1 MLSEP
6 NRREVSQHGA
16 ISQHGTTSQH
26 STATS
31 LWTRRLIILLTILAA
46 IGLAVLLLWGASYI
60 ITALLIFIV
69 ASLIAYAI
77 IPVVELFQRVMPR
90 ALAIVAVYVIV
101 FVLLGLIIYFII
113 KTMVAQLSTLANSI
127 VQLLEPGKNGQDSPL
142 VRILLDIG
150 ISRGQ
155 IDSVAQQLSTQLTN
169 FAGIVATGIL
179 PILGGVASTLVN
191 MLLTVVISIYLLV
204 DGSRAIKWLRYRTP
218 VSQQGNINSFFTALQ
233 HVVGGYIRGQ
243 ITLSLIIGTI
253 VGVGMAALGL
263 SSYAILLGVLSFVT
277 EFIPV
282 LGTIICGVAA
292 VLLALTQGWL
302 TAILVLAY
310 FVLVHI
316 FEGYILA
323 PRLIGKA
330 VGLHPVVSLLALTI
344 GGELF
349 GAWGAIFAS
358 PLAGLLQAFAVA
370 LWINYR
376 RTHSDE
382 FPVEPGAISNTPD
395 NLIATSATPSIKA
408 GDDPKALTKLEDTHT
423 LGA

>member
-6 NRREVSQHGA
+6 NRREVSPR
-16 ISQHGTTSQH
+16 SVPSQH
-26 STATS
+26 SSTPQHSTPTS
-31 LWTRRLIILLTILAA
+31 SWTRRLIILLTTLAA
-46 IGLAVLLLWGASYI
+46 IGLAAVLLWGASYI
-60 ITALLIFIV
+60 VTALLIFIV

-77 IPVVELFQRVMPR
+77 VPVVDLFQRVMPR

-101 FVLLGLIIYFII
+101 LGLLGLILYFII
-113 KTMVAQLSTLANSI
+113 KTMVTQLSTLAQSI
-127 VQLLEPGKNGQDSPL
+127 AVLLQSPKHGQDSPL
-142 VRILLDIG
+142 VRILHEIG
-150 ISRGQ
+150 ISDGQ
-155 IDSVAQQLSTQLTN
+155 IQNVGQQLSAQLTG
-169 FAGIVATGIL
+169 FAGAVASGIL
-179 PILGGVASTLVN
+179 PILGGVASSLVN

-204 DGSRAIKWLRYRTP
+204 DGSRAIKWLRNRTP
-218 VSQQGNINSFFTALQ
+218 ISQRGHINSIMTVLQ

-243 ITLSLIIGTI
+243 FTLCVVVGTI
-253 VGVGMAALGL
+253 VGIGMAILGL

-282 LGTIICGVAA
+282 LGTIVCGVVA

-302 TAILVLAY
+302 TAVLVLAY
-310 FVLVHI
+310 FILVHI

-330 VGLHPVVSLLALTI
+330 VGLHPVVSLMALTI

-370 LWINYR
+370 FWIHYR

-382 FPVEPGAISNTPD
+382 FPTDQDSIGS
-395 NLIATSATPSIKA
+395 SASAPEDLFAPSPAPAIKA
-408 GDDPKALTKLEDTHT
+408 GDASSSKE
-423 LGA
+423 